1 MKRLPAQHH
10 LGAALFGWVGLPMM
24 MASLWGQPKD
34 GAAVAWCVGNGAL
47 GMIALG
53 VAVAIHELAH
63 AAVAVLLRLEVV
75 AMSIG
80 VGPVISR
87 RRVRNV
93 DVALHAIPTA
103 GLVMLVASS
112 RRWLRTRVWWAIFA
126 GPAVNL
132 GVAAVVLTWLAS
144 TGDNVARVEFTSG
157 LAWWLVFGATNL
169 GVGALNIFPSGS
181 TDGAQLLSGLFG
193 GHDANRTL
201 GAGHLQRGDRALAA
215 GRYDEALAEAE
226 AARPLL
232 KKDSWASDHLIALVA
247 LERGDAERA
256 VAALRAL
263 RDRGPLDPRQAALV
277 GNNLAWALA
286 MRGAPDD
293 AAEAITLSAAAVAA
307 LPGTPACHGTH
318 GAALIAAGRA
328 AEGLPHSQ
336 RGLVGATTDRNRAAN
351 HAWIAIG
358 RAQLGDRAAAEASL
372 DAARRLHPAHP
383 LIARAEATLA
393 DA

>member
-24 MASLWGQPKD
+24 MALLWGQPKD
-34 GAAVAWCVGNGAL
+34 GAAAAWCVGNGAL
-47 GMIALG
+47 GMVALG
-53 VAVAIHELAH
+53 ASVAIHELAH
-63 AAVAVLLRLEVV
+63 AAVAVLLRLEVASV
-75 AMSIG
+75 SIG

-87 RRVRNV
+87 RRVRAV
-93 DVALHAIPTA
+93 DVALHTVPTA
-103 GLVMLVASS
+103 GLVMLVANS
-112 RRWLRTRVWWAIFA
+112 RRWLRTRVWWTIFA

-132 GVAAVVLTWLAS
+132 GIAAVVLSWLAS
-144 TGDNVARVEFTSG
+144 TGGNVARVEFTSG

-193 GHDANRTL
+193 GHDADRTL
-201 GAGHLQRGDRALAA
+201 GAGHLHRGDRALAA

-232 KKDSWASDHLIALVA
+232 KKDGWACDHLVVLVA
-247 LERGDAERA
+247 LERGDAEQA
-256 VAALRAL
+256 VPALRAL
-263 RDRGPLDPRQAALV
+263 LHRGTLDARQAAIV
-277 GNNLAWALA
+277 GNNLAWALV

-293 AAEAITLSAAAVAA
+293 AAEAIDRSAAALAA

-328 AEGLPHSQ
+328 ADGLPHSQ
-336 RGLVGATTDRNRAAN
+336 RGMVGASSDRNRAVN

-358 RAQLGDRAAAEASL
+358 HAQLGDRAAAQASL
-372 DAARRLHPAHP
+372 DAARRLHADHP
-383 LIARAEATLA
+383 LVLRAAAALA
-393 DA
+393 